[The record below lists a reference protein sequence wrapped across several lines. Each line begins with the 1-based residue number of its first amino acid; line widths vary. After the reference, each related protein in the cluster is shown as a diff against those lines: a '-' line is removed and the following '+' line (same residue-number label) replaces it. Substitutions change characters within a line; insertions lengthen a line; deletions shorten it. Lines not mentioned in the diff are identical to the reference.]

1 MKASGVGIADVVQ
14 ATVALRPNAAG
25 AEAIVR
31 MCGME
36 LTTKVEDVV
45 PPDADKPEDY
55 GFETDNTSAP
65 NVGEA
70 KVQSLPPSV
79 QKLKPVRQDTRAAA
93 SRDPIGARTP
103 TVQRP
108 APDFEGLLTERDG
121 IELMRLAASISSAT
135 DRVDVDRVVQH
146 LAYAKPLTELP
157 RLQVKSLAFGTQI
170 LVDVGLSMQQFYD
183 DQQDVVKRVA
193 DKLRNFAD
201 IQYFADDPMRG
212 CGPERRRF
220 TWSDY
225 RLPRPQVPVI
235 ALTDLGCGYPRRVEA
250 IRAWIHLAEHLRRR
264 QSRVVVFAAV
274 TLERIP
280 DGLARAVDLV
290 SWDRSAVRRNVMQ
303 LAGVRD
309 E

>member
-1 MKASGVGIADVVQ
+1 MKASGVGIADAVQ
-14 ATVALRPNAAG
+14 ATVALRPNAAA

-45 PPDADKPEDY
+45 PPDLGDPED
-55 GFETDNTSAP
+55 DNLKTGETSAP
-65 NVGEA
+65 NLGEGT
-70 KVQSLPPSV
+70 VQSLPPSV

-93 SRDPIGARTP
+93 SPDPIGARTP
-103 TVQRP
+103 TVQRTV
-108 APDFEGLLTERDG
+108 PDFEGLLTERDG
-121 IELMRLAASISSAT
+121 IELMRLAASVPSPT

-146 LAYAKPLTELP
+146 LAYANPLTELP
-157 RLQVKSLAFGTQI
+157 RVHVKSLAFGAQI
-170 LVDVGLSMQQFYD
+170 LVDVGLSMQQFYE

-201 IQYFADDPMRG
+201 IKYFADDPMQG

-225 RLPRPQVPVI
+225 QLPRPQVPVI

-250 IRAWIHLAEHLRRR
+250 IRAWMHLAERLRRR
-264 QSRVVVFAAV
+264 PSRVVVFAAV
-274 TLERIP
+274 TLKRIP
-280 DGLARAVDLV
+280 DELARAVDLV
-290 SWDRSAVRRNVMQ
+290 AWDRSAVRRNVMQ